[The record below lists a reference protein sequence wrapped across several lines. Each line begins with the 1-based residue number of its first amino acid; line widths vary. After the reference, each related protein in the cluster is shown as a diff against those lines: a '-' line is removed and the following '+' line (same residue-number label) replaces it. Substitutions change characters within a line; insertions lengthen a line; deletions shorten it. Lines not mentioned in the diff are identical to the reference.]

1 MNMEKLRTIAFALIA
16 SLSFSLPVFAEG
28 PNGRTTND
36 YVNTKKTVQDNN
48 NGTYT
53 ITLENYLE
61 GESTEIINPVDFVLL
76 MDLSSSMTS
85 NKVSDGET
93 RLAKLQSAAKD
104 FVDILCKEE
113 YLPTN
118 GEYHKLSLIGFSST
132 SGAVFYNKDNSVD
145 VTSSEA
151 TKMKTWIGELTT
163 NQGTRSDEGLLEAY
177 NNLSALTEDGRPKV
191 VIFFTDGCPST
202 IGGSCFTSDYAQAA
216 VNIAYAMKQPLGSI
230 NYTVTIPT
238 ATDSWTGEQY
248 FTGTQH
254 TLTKGLGATIYS
266 VAILSSETSGENLAD
281 ENITN
286 DIRRF
291 LNYTSSNYDF
301 NIKSGNSDFDSDY
314 FFGANY
320 GTYGGDEAPHD
331 FYKLSN
337 GLDLSTILS
346 DIATETIEDAKIS
359 MGAETTVVL
368 DVLTDGF
375 RLQKDVELSDIK
387 LFTCDAVT
395 TNTTSTVQWVQEGGA
410 EKWVA
415 FAPWGFDESSM
426 GNYIFIN
433 DGPVGVADG
442 KDNIQVKGFDYG
454 ENFVGPKR
462 NYKKEITG
470 WHGKKLIIQFDIE
483 VNPSNPGGLN
493 MPTNEETSGIYEYK
507 EGSDEYKV
515 VEEYERP
522 TVHLPYLRITKDGLK
537 EGESAIFHI
546 VKVNEDGT
554 VDMTT
559 PYEATVIISNDGEG
573 GIPEAILK
581 LVCTGYYRIEEMTDW
596 AWAYDP
602 TQDSATPNPEV
613 QTVYVHTVPSPEEGG
628 ILPEFIDADFG
639 SELNDPGKTVDHGED
654 YVTNYMSAGTK
665 STVTS
670 AKDDGEEDD

>member
-1 MNMEKLRTIAFALIA
+1 MNMEKLHTIAFALIA
-16 SLSFSLPVFAEG
+16 SLALTLPVSAEG
-28 PNGRTTND
+28 TNERTTND
-36 YVNTKKTVQDNN
+36 YVSTKKTVQDNN

-61 GESTEIINPVDFVLL
+61 GESKEIINPVDFVLL

-85 NKVSDGET
+85 NTVGDGET

-104 FVDILCKEE
+104 FVDLLCKGEN
-113 YLPTN
+113 LPTN

-132 SGAVFYNKDNSVD
+132 SGAVFYNKDNSVN

-151 TKMKTWIGELTT
+151 TKMKTWIGTLTT
-163 NQGTRSDEGLLEAY
+163 NTGTRSDEGMLEAY
-177 NNLSALTEDGRPKV
+177 NNLSALTADGRPKV

-266 VAILSSETSGENLAD
+266 VAILSSETSGDNLAD

-291 LNYTSSNYDF
+291 LNYTSSNYNF
-301 NIKSGNSDFDSDY
+301 NIKSASSDFDPEY
-314 FFGANY
+314 FFGTNY
-320 GTYGGDEAPHD
+320 GTYGGDENPHD

-337 GLDLSTILS
+337 GLDLSTILK
-346 DIATETIEDAKIS
+346 DIAAETIEEAKLK

-375 RLQKDVELSDIK
+375 RLRKDMELSDIR
-387 LFTCDAVT
+387 LYTCDAVT
-395 TNTTSTVQWVQEGGA
+395 TNTTSTVLWVQEGGA

-415 FAPWGFDESSM
+415 FKPWEAEGSPM
-426 GNYIFIN
+426 GNYVFIN
-433 DGPVGVADG
+433 NGPVSGPDG
-442 KDNIQVKGFDYG
+442 LDNIQVKGFDYG
-454 ENFVGPKR
+454 EYFVGPKR
-462 NYKKEITG
+462 NYKKQITG
-470 WHGKKLIIQFDIE
+470 WHGRKLIIQFDIE
-483 VNPSNPGGLN
+483 VDPSNPGGLN
-493 MPTNEETSGIYEYK
+493 MPTNDGASGIYEYK
-507 EGSDEYKV
+507 EGIDGYSV
-515 VEEYERP
+515 IEEYERP
-522 TVHLPYLRITKDGLK
+522 TVQLPYLRIVKDGLK

-554 VDMTT
+554 VDMTA
-559 PYEATVIISNDGEG
+559 PYEATVIISNDGGG

-581 LVCTGYYRIEEMTDW
+581 LVSTGYYRIEELTDW
-596 AWAYDP
+596 TWAYDP
-602 TQDSATPNPEV
+602 TQDDTTTTPEV

-628 ILPEFIDADFG
+628 ILPEFIDAAFG
-639 SELNDPGKTVDHGED
+639 SELNDPGKAVDHGED
-654 YVTNYMSAGTK
+654 YVTNYMSVGTK

-670 AKDDGEEDD
+670 GKGDGEKDD